1 MLVEQSPTLFSRN
14 TTLFCV
20 FINKTWLGLAWLGLA
35 KSLGLGSAA
44 QIAWVRLG
52 LGLYALAWFEALSH
66 GTVPI
71 FGINVLCT
79 CPLSTH
85 LLDLAW
91 IVDWAG
97 LESNCLLSINS
108 TN

>member
-1 MLVEQSPTLFSRN
+1 MVEQSPTLFSRN

-20 FINKTWLGLAWLGLA
+20 FINKTWLGLAR
-35 KSLGLGSAA
+35 LGSAA